1 MRKSLVFASAFAAV
15 ALVAFAVARLDAGRA
30 RSSVAS
36 WFGEPSTSAT
46 EATKVVPPSQPRA
59 PGGASSGS
67 VLAATMSPY
76 RTAVA
81 APTLSVLDEME
92 RRAEQRG
99 QGVLLARIR
108 SERARVLKAVD
119 GLPQRPPGNSERNEP

>member
-1 MRKSLVFASAFAAV
+1 MRKSLVFAGAFAAV
-15 ALVAFAVARLDAGRA
+15 ALAAFAVARLDAGRA
-30 RSSVAS
+30 RSNVAS

-59 PGGASSGS
+59 PGGASS

-76 RTAVA
+76 RAAVA
-81 APTLSVLDEME
+81 APTLAVLDEME
-92 RRAEQRG
+92 RRAEERG